1 MPPSTI
7 LTKIGGSLAFSRV
20 HQPWRSKEG
29 EFFCHHQKFMFIAL
43 ILWVFP
49 ALFLCEKSC
58 SIGSS
63 PAKTTYYLATL
74 HRVWENPIWEP
85 SPKWMS
91 FSENSIA
98 FIISQFLCLWALFFK
113 EAYLWCALLVYN
125 SSFKSLV
132 ELLFMGYPIS
142 MLFWYC
148 EEYTWPCTSIREV
161 TLILE
166 NWVPILATLVW

>member
-1 MPPSTI
+1 MVLIVFCHEDNSSHLKKSQKHKTIPNSTAKMPPSTI

-58 SIGSS
+58 STGSS

-98 FIISQFLCLWALFFK
+98 FIIIQRFFVYGNCFL
-113 EAYLWCALLVYN
+113 
-125 SSFKSLV
+125 KSLPV
-132 ELLFMGYPIS
+132 LWEWHISRQTFFFLL
-142 MLFWYC
+142 
-148 EEYTWPCTSIREV
+148 CT
-161 TLILE
+161 
-166 NWVPILATLVW
+166 